1 MAEDALRE
9 TVPVPVAAD
18 RAFDV
23 FVNGFGSWWPPEY
36 TWARSDLDSLFI
48 EAWVGGRCVERNRN
62 GDEIVWGTVQA
73 VDPSERLV
81 LAWQITPD
89 RRIEPDPEKAGVV
102 EIRFSAADGGG
113 STRVDLT
120 HRDFVRYGTG
130 WQDYLSAMASPQ
142 GWRYCLEKYLAAFA

>member
-1 MAEDALRE
+1 MVEDALRE
-9 TVPVPVAAD
+9 TVIVPVAAD

-36 TWARSDLDSLFI
+36 TWAQSDLDSVFL
-48 EAWVGGRCVERNRN
+48 EARVGGRCVERNRN
-62 GDEIVWGTVQA
+62 GQEIVWGTVQS
-73 VDPSERLV
+73 VELPERLV

-102 EIRFSAADGGG
+102 EVRFVANGGT
-113 STRVDLT
+113 STQVDLT

-142 GWRYCLEKYLAAFA
+142 GWAYCLDKYQAAFA